1 MTAVASTL
9 RGKKIVFVV
18 AWPVMGG
25 AERNMLQ
32 VLLHLAHNEGA
43 KVDVLALTAEEG
55 RFRTAVQD
63 AGIAWH
69 AYPVHWFGGKV
80 YKSCTLARLALRL
93 RRLRPDVLMPY
104 TTRPNVLCGLVWP
117 TTGASICV
125 WNQRDLAPSAKFGP
139 ELIARAARRSSLL
152 VTNSHA
158 GRDYLVSRLGA
169 RPDRV
174 SVVLDSVELPEPSA
188 SRAELR
194 ARHLV
199 AENTVV
205 ATMLAHFHRGK
216 DHETLLRAWRL
227 VVDGVGDRAV
237 LLLAGRSAGTKDEV
251 KALAYDLDLGSSV
264 RFLEDVVDV
273 AGLLAASDFA
283 VLSSASE
290 SSPNALLESM
300 TAGLAVVATDVPGI
314 REIVPA
320 EQERYLAPRH
330 DPERLAAALVELI
343 ADPAERERL
352 GRGNRQHVRSLG
364 RVPAPRAMA
373 SLIATALAHR

>member
-32 VLLHLAHNEGA
+32 VLLHLAHDEGA
-43 KVDVLALTAEEG
+43 RVDVLALTAQEG

-80 YKSCTLARLALRL
+80 YKSRTLARLALRL
-93 RRLRPDVLMPY
+93 RRLSPDVLMPY

-117 TTGASICV
+117 ATGASICV

-139 ELIARAARRSSLL
+139 GLIARAARGSSLL
-152 VTNSHA
+152 VTNSQV
-158 GRDYLVSRLGA
+158 GRDYLVSELGA
-169 RPDRV
+169 KPDRV
-174 SVVLDSVELPEPSA
+174 RVLLDSVTLPEPSA
-188 SRAELR
+188 GRAEWR
-194 ARHLV
+194 ARHAV
-199 AENTVV
+199 AENTIV
-205 ATMLAHFHRGK
+205 ATMLAHFHHGK
-216 DHETLLRAWRL
+216 DHETLLRAWRV
-227 VVDGVGDRAV
+227 VVDRVGDGAV
-237 LLLAGRSAGTKDEV
+237 LFLAGRSAGTKDMA

-273 AGLLAASDFA
+273 AGLLAASEIG
-283 VLSSASE
+283 VLSSPSE
-290 SSPNALLESM
+290 SAPNALLESM
-300 TAGLAVVATDVPGI
+300 RAGLAVVGTDVPGI

-320 EQERYLAPRH
+320 EQEGYLTPPRDH
-330 DPERLAAALVELI
+330 EKLAAVLVEI
-343 ADPAERERL
+343 IGDPAARERL
-352 GRGNRQHVRSLG
+352 GRRNREHVHARSS
-364 RVPAPRAMA
+364 VPAPRAMA
-373 SLIATALAHR
+373 SLIATELAHR

>member
-80 YKSCTLARLALRL
+80 YKSRTLARLALRL

-174 SVVLDSVELPEPSA
+174 SVVLDSVELPKPSA
-188 SRAELR
+188 SRAEWR

-199 AENTVV
+199 AEKTVV

-314 REIVPA
+314 R
-320 EQERYLAPRH
+320 
-330 DPERLAAALVELI
+330 
-343 ADPAERERL
+343 
-352 GRGNRQHVRSLG
+352 
-364 RVPAPRAMA
+364 
-373 SLIATALAHR
+373 